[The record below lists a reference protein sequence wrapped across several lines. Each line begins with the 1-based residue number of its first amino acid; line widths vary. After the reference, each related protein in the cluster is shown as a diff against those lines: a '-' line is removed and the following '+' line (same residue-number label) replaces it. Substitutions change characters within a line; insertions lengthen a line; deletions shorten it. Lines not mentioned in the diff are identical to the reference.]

1 MNDLAFSFTVLVAIS
16 IVALAY
22 QVFGRNRYR
31 NTVEEF
37 PDKGYNV
44 VYNEYS
50 GSVVITDEAKFEAHL
65 QKLHKELLEDLRKQG
80 IYL

>member
-1 MNDLAFSFTVLVAIS
+1 MELSLAILIVTSILAMVYHLTV
-16 IVALAY
+16 
-22 QVFGRNRYR
+22 RNRHR

-50 GSVVITDEAKFEAHL
+50 GSVVITDEVKFNTHL
-65 QKLHKELLEDLRKQG
+65 KKLHDELLADLRKQG
-80 IYL
+80 IFL